1 MKTRKE
7 KRYSR
12 LTHLGVAWLRLGKEG
27 SPSEIVVRQDKRA
40 TRGPDR
46 STTPART
53 THSHGGEVEGHGGQG
68 RREEKN
74 TLNLRVLPI
83 GRWGNE

>member
-53 THSHGGEVEGHGGQG
+53 THSHRGG
-68 RREEKN
+68 R
-74 TLNLRVLPI
+74 
-83 GRWGNE
+83 GRWKDTEDRGEGRKRTH